1 MVSGDRAVVSV
12 EGAGCSREKFMT
24 VNQEIPKSR
33 ITLTYRTAVNG
44 QTEDVQLPLRLLTM
58 GDFSNGTSVDRQVD
72 LDRRSIRNLDG
83 TNLNDVMADM
93 NMSIRFNVPNRI
105 NPQKAEEIEVEL
117 PVTSMDSFQPAS
129 VANAI
134 PKVKALLLLRKLLLE
149 VQGNLDNRKQF
160 RKLLRALAQDKD
172 AVANLLSEL
181 SGFDDFKVP
190 QQSSSGSQSTKGG
203 DRLRRIASSTNGTRP
218 TTAPSRVPNRSD
230 QA

>member
-1 MVSGDRAVVSV
+1 
-12 EGAGCSREKFMT
+12 MT

-44 QTEDVQLPLRLLTM
+44 QTEDVQLPLRLLMM

-72 LDRRSIRNLDG
+72 LDRRAIRNLDG

-93 NMSIRFNVPNRI
+93 NMAVRLTVPNRI
-105 NPQKAEEIEVEL
+105 NPDAAREIQVEL

-129 VANAI
+129 IANGI

-149 VQGNLDNRKQF
+149 VQGNLDNRKEF

-172 AVANLLSEL
+172 AVGKLLTEL
-181 SGFDDFKVP
+181 SAFDDFKVP
-190 QQSSSGSQSTKGG
+190 RLSALEGEVSEGKQIGAKATGNGSL
-203 DRLRRIASSTNGTRP
+203 DNGSIP
-218 TTAPSRVPNRSD
+218 GADQND